1 MKLHHIGIVAKNG
14 EEAGKNLCSFIPFDN
29 VGEMQH
35 VLSQQVTIQLFQTG
49 NIFLEIISPDSMESK
64 IYKYAKKGGGF
75 HHLCFEVDNV
85 GETFRDAIKKG
96 AKPIIY
102 PVIGFENRITA
113 FIFLPFIDPNFNLI
127 ELAEKKHTNT

>member
-64 IYKYAKKGGGF
+64 IYKYANKGGGF

-85 GETFRDAIKKG
+85 GETFRDAIKRAQNLLYILLLG
-96 AKPIIY
+96 L
-102 PVIGFENRITA
+102 RTA
-113 FIFLPFIDPNFNLI
+113 LQHLFSYRL
-127 ELAEKKHTNT
+127 